1 MMMIRVKSAQA
12 SRPARLKAFAPA
24 MGPPRG
30 LDGER
35 RNDL

>member
-12 SRPARLKAFAPA
+12 SRPARLKAVATA

-30 LDGER
+30 LGVER